1 MARLS
6 IPAWDRILFAPA
18 HAVERIFFGLAEED
32 SPEWTLEK
40 ALKDLAMLKTIFDN
54 GKVLKLPCVKT
65 LLKIQDNV
73 SFQNVKFNFV
83 EKAKIT
89 ICNNAVIW
97 TDKVTGCVSVPR
109 CVCVCV
115 RVCVCVCVC
124 VFTSI
129 DCEGLICLYQLG
141 ITDVM
146 LKTLICYAKSLHRY
160 FRMQH
165 LTFCN

>member
-32 SPEWTLEK
+32 SPEWRLEK

-54 GKVLKLPCVKT
+54 GWALKLPCVKT

-89 ICNNAVIW
+89 ICNNAVKW
-97 TDKVTGCVSVPR
+97 TDKVTGCVSVPQ
-109 CVCVCV
+109 CVCLRLLTVKASSVCISWGS
-115 RVCVCVCVC
+115 
-124 VFTSI
+124 SI
-129 DCEGLICLYQLG
+129 LC
-141 ITDVM
+141 
-146 LKTLICYAKSLHRY
+146 
-160 FRMQH
+160 
-165 LTFCN
+165 

>member
-1 MARLS
+1 
-6 IPAWDRILFAPA
+6 
-18 HAVERIFFGLAEED
+18 
-32 SPEWTLEK
+32 
-40 ALKDLAMLKTIFDN
+40 MLKTIFDN

-115 RVCVCVCVC
+115 CLRLLTVKASSVCINWG
-124 VFTSI
+124 SP
-129 DCEGLICLYQLG
+129 
-141 ITDVM
+141 M
-146 LKTLICYAKSLHRY
+146 LC
-160 FRMQH
+160 
-165 LTFCN
+165 

>member
-32 SPEWTLEK
+32 SPEWRLEK

-109 CVCVCV
+109 CVCVCAC
-115 RVCVCVCVC
+115 VCVCVCVC
-124 VFTSI
+124 VYVYWLWRPHLFVSI
-129 DCEGLICLYQLG
+129 GDHR
-141 ITDVM
+141 
-146 LKTLICYAKSLHRY
+146 CYVENINLLCQVPSSL
-160 FRMQH
+160 
-165 LTFCN
+165 L